1 MSNIYIKY
9 RDANYDRSALL
20 NEKKVTIFL
29 CGISNILSKM
39 SLDKQKEFTAA
50 LSMIKDTGLYHL
62 VIIDNADKIKQ
73 QLYENWF
80 KTSIDNSN
88 GVWLGSGVL
97 DQYALKLSLNP
108 RELRGELGKAFAVIV
123 IKGKPY
129 IIKYIGGIDDEF

>member
-1 MSNIYIKY
+1 
-9 RDANYDRSALL
+9 
-20 NEKKVTIFL
+20 
-29 CGISNILSKM
+29 M
-39 SLDKQKEFTAA
+39 SLDKQKEFTSA
-50 LSMIKDTGLYHL
+50 LSMIKDTGIYHL

-80 KTSIDNSN
+80 KTAIDNSN

-97 DQYALKLSLNP
+97 DQYALKLALNP
-108 RELRGELGKAFAVIV
+108 RELRGELGNAFAVIV